1 MTDGSTGAMT
11 DQPNT
16 PAREEQIALYRDMVR
31 VREFEEQVQRSYL
44 EGLVHGTTHLCQ
56 GQEAVAVGVVAAL
69 RPDDPLTYTYRGHG
83 VCVARGMPMADAL
96 AEIFGRAGGVS
107 RGLGGSM
114 HLTDPE
120 RHLIGSFGIV
130 GAGLPC
136 AVGAG
141 LAAQLEGDGRVSATF
156 FGDGSTNIGSFHES
170 LNMAAI
176 WKLPVIFVCENN
188 LYGEFSRIDHTTPV
202 EDIAARAAAYAM
214 PGVIVDGNDV
224 LAMRAATEQAAE
236 RGRAGEGPTLIEAKT
251 YRHRGHSRTD
261 PAKYRAEAEVK
272 EWLARDPIPAFRQR
286 LVSAGTAGAEE
297 LDRIDAAAREEAR
310 TAAEAAAASPWPEP
324 RDFTLDTFAAPPQGG
339 ARP

>member
-1 MTDGSTGAMT
+1 MTET
-11 DQPNT
+11 DDDTAANL
-16 PAREEQIALYRDMVR
+16 PARDEQLALFRDMAR

-56 GQEAVAVGVVAAL
+56 GQEAVAVGVVSAL

-83 VCVARGMPMADAL
+83 VCIARGMPMADAL
-96 AEIFGRAGGVS
+96 SEIFGRSGGVS

-136 AVGAG
+136 AVGAA
-141 LAAQLEGDGRVSATF
+141 LAAQMDGSGRVSATF

-170 LNMAAI
+170 LNLAAI
-176 WKLPVIFVCENN
+176 WKLPLIFVCENN
-188 LYGEFSRIDHTTPV
+188 LYGEFSHISHTTPV
-202 EDIAARAAAYAM
+202 EDIATRAIAYAM

-224 LAMRAATEQAAE
+224 LAMRRATTEAAARA
-236 RGRAGEGPTLIEAKT
+236 RAGKGPTLIEAKT

-261 PAKYRAEAEVK
+261 PAKYRPEAELAD
-272 EWLARDPIPAFRQR
+272 WLARDPIKLFAAA
-286 LVSAGTAGAEE
+286 LVASGTAAQHE
-297 LDRIDAAAREEAR
+297 LDAIHEAAREESRAA
-310 TAAEAAAASPWPEP
+310 AAEAAQSPWPEA
-324 RDFTLDTFAAPPQGG
+324 RDFTPETFAALTGN
-339 ARP
+339 A